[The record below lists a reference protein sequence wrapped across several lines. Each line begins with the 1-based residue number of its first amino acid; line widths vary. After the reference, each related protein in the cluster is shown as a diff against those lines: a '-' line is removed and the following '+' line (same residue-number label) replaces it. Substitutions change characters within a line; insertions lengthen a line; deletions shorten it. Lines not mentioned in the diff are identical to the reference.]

1 MATPC
6 RLARAVY
13 GGAVDVARTDMRCA
27 RDSHRESSITSLP
40 ADGDSSVRAVRSL
53 VDAFLAEDPLWQE
66 WTGDA
71 ATILDVGDQE
81 DHLVVA
87 VRKGVVTF
95 ETISRDHRYLT
106 AEFGRE
112 QDAWRFLIMQL
123 GTRGGP
129 TGRIRDINPRGD
141 GAGSWHDPG
150 TRTVG
155 VLAYLAR
162 RGSHLPQRSRRHWLQ
177 LGGPGGARQSRQATA
192 TSTANRSSTWAYGR
206 GARPPPQ
213 RPGG

>member
-1 MATPC
+1 M
-6 RLARAVY
+6 
-13 GGAVDVARTDMRCA
+13 
-27 RDSHRESSITSLP
+27 TSLP
-40 ADGDSSVRAVRSL
+40 ADGNSSVRAVRSL

-66 WTGDA
+66 WKGDD

-112 QDAWRFLIMQL
+112 LDAWRFLIMQL
-123 GTRGGP
+123 GDSWRSD
-129 TGRIRDINPRGD
+129 RRMRDINPLEMGL
-141 GAGSWHDPG
+141 APG
-150 TRTVG
+150 TT
-155 VLAYLAR
+155 LE
-162 RGSHLPQRSRRHWLQ
+162 RGPSGYWLTW
-177 LGGPGGARQSRQATA
+177 PGGAAIFHSDLDAMASAGWPGRSQPTSRRATA
-192 TSTANRSSTWAYGR
+192 TSTANRSSTWAYRSRRNGR
-206 GARPPPQ
+206 PLR

>member
-1 MATPC
+1 M
-6 RLARAVY
+6 
-13 GGAVDVARTDMRCA
+13 
-27 RDSHRESSITSLP
+27 TSLP
-40 ADGDSSVRAVRSL
+40 ADGNSSVRAVRSL

-66 WTGDA
+66 WKGDD

-112 QDAWRFLIMQL
+112 LDAWRFLIMQL
-123 GTRGGP
+123 GDSWRSD
-129 TGRIRDINPRGD
+129 RRMRDINPLEMGWLRARPWNAD
-141 GAGSWHDPG
+141 
-150 TRTVG
+150 
-155 VLAYLAR
+155 R
-162 RGSHLPQRSRRHWLQ
+162 RGTGLPGPAGQPSSTAISTPLASAGWPGRSQPTSRR
-177 LGGPGGARQSRQATA
+177 ATA
-192 TSTANRSSTWAYGR
+192 TSTANRSSTWAYRSRRNGR
-206 GARPPPQ
+206 TLR